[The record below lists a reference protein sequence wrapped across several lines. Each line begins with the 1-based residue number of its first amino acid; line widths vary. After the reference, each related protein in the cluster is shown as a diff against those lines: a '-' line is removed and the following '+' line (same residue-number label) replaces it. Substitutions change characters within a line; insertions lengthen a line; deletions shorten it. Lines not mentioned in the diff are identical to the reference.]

1 MTCVSPID
9 TFRCPLKPFGDLIAE
24 DYLEFAKRD
33 LSRDRPQSAVNSF
46 SNSKRCFH
54 YQIDRVL
61 YALGLREAT
70 KRKSFPQKVDI
81 LEKLEIIPGALLRT
95 FNKERNLMEHEYLS
109 PTKGQ
114 VENSIALCELLLM
127 ATREVLTSLPIL
139 LRVKLSN
146 DKRDL
151 LYKLVP
157 DEYRISVREI
167 KGTKLRRDKYGEYYS
182 GPIFKMTSIG
192 TEREL
197 KEGIT
202 LEDAPEFEIN
212 LFSAKESEW
221 MKTARLF
228 TLPLGNRA
236 GQKYLPNKG
245 QVWISTAIELSI
257 WKKLAAAFFN
267 EK

>member
-9 TFRCPLKPFGDLIAE
+9 IFQCPLKPFGDLSAE
-24 DYLEFAKRD
+24 DYLEFAKSD
-33 LSRDRPQSAVNSF
+33 LSQDHPQSVVNSF

-61 YALGLREAT
+61 YALGLREVT
-70 KRKSFPQKVDI
+70 KKKSFPQKVDI

-95 FNKERNLMEHEYLS
+95 FNKERNLMEHEYSS
-109 PTKGQ
+109 PTKEQ
-114 VENSIALCELLLM
+114 VEDSIALCELLLM

-139 LRVKLSN
+139 LRVKLST

-157 DEYRISVREI
+157 DEYRISVRQI
-167 KGTKLRRDKYGEYYS
+167 KGTKPRRDKYGEYYTD
-182 GPIFKMTSIG
+182 PIFKMISLEN
-192 TEREL
+192 EREL

-202 LEDAPEFEIN
+202 LEDIPEFEIN
-212 LFSAKESEW
+212 LSSAKELEW
-221 MKTARLF
+221 MKAARLF
-228 TLPLGNRA
+228 TLPLRNRP

-245 QVWISTAIELSI
+245 QIQISTTIELSI
-257 WKKLAAAFFN
+257 WKKLVAAFFN